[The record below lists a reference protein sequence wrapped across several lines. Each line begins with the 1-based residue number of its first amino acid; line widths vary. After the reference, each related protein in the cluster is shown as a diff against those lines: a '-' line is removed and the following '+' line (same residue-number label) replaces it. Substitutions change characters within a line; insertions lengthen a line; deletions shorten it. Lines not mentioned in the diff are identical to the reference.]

1 MRNQATRCT
10 QAELAYLAFW
20 ESKGYTI
27 KPGEP
32 VPLNTVTPPSFAT
45 RRPKIDA
52 ALSGL
57 VLLVGA
63 MALCCLL
70 AGFVTGWFKWLP

>member
-20 ESKGYTI
+20 QSKGYTI

-32 VPLNTVTPPSFAT
+32 VPLNTLTPPSLAT
-45 RRPKIDA
+45 RRPVLDA
-52 ALSGL
+52 AIAGAIILAALGMVGFWIGKAAGL
-57 VLLVGA
+57 I
-63 MALCCLL
+63 
-70 AGFVTGWFKWLP
+70 

>member
-1 MRNQATRCT
+1 MREQATRCT

-32 VPLNTVTPPSFAT
+32 VPLNTLTPPSLAT
-45 RRPKIDA
+45 RRPVLDA
-52 ALSGL
+52 AIAGAIILAAMGMIGFWIGKAAGL
-57 VLLVGA
+57 I
-63 MALCCLL
+63 
-70 AGFVTGWFKWLP
+70 

>member
-1 MRNQATRCT
+1 MREQATRCT

-20 ESKGYTI
+20 QSKGYTI

-32 VPLNTVTPPSFAT
+32 VPLNTLTPPSLAT

-52 ALSGL
+52 LLSGL

-63 MALCCLL
+63 MALCGLL
-70 AGFVTGWFKWLP
+70 AGLVMGWFKWLP